1 MWDVSTGAERW
12 SSPSYESGDDSVS
25 FSGDGRY
32 IAAVQP
38 SKVVLLDVA
47 DGHVVSQIDE
57 ADNILLAP
65 DGHTAYIMMGDQGA
79 LWDVSTGAHLRDL
92 KGEETTSV
100 KKSAFSADGRLL
112 ATTGGDKA
120 IRVWDVATG
129 ELLQTLVGHTEIVF
143 QPTFSLD
150 DATLLSGSLD
160 GSAKLWD
167 IATGTTLRTFV
178 GHTASV
184 YANALSPD
192 GRFAVTGGKDGTVPF
207 WDIEAPAER
216 DTLSGPSSF
225 MYGLA
230 WSPDGK
236 LLFAGNADGTSQ
248 LWDVAT
254 QAVTQRL
261 ESDERIDSA
270 AFSPD
275 GSLLLTSSGGGSS
288 TLWDPSSGK
297 QIAQLNGSGGGE
309 PMAGFTADGRA
320 AIGPVPPLTDD
331 GVPGVGEWDVAT
343 RELIRRFEMDD
354 YSAGAIAPD
363 GSLLFTYQDVPGGA
377 NGIFW
382 NAADGTRL
390 RTSAHDGG
398 MTGPARATTQDV
410 PATID
415 AADSGAVLL
424 PATPGTGGDHGEMAG
439 CILFLV
445 IGGAAL
451 ILALLRNRGAPWTTG
466 LGRLAG
472 IALTDLPRRGP
483 PGASARLALCVIRV

>member
-1 MWDVSTGAERW
+1 MRPTTSC
-12 SSPSYESGDDSVS
+12 
-25 FSGDGRY
+25 
-32 IAAVQP
+32 
-38 SKVVLLDVA
+38 
-47 DGHVVSQIDE
+47 
-57 ADNILLAP
+57 AP

-129 ELLQTLVGHTEIVF
+129 GLVQTLVGHTEIVF

-150 DATLLSGSLD
+150 DATLLSESVD

-192 GRFAVTGGKDGTVPF
+192 GQFAVTGGKDGTVRF

-230 WSPDGK
+230 SSPDGK

-261 ESDERIDSA
+261 ESDEQIDSA

-363 GSLLFTYQDVPGGA
+363 GSLLFTYRTFLAERTGFFGMPRTGRDCGALSSQAESSTRSSGLMAPPCWQSAVMMLLGSGMRRPVPSCTSCVVIRTSSHHATGGTYSSSWLPRPSCASTAARHDESRQARRATRLVRAGGA
-377 NGIFW
+377 RGRHYSLRKTATGRVHVASAVDLASVRNRLAFGKTT
-382 NAADGTRL
+382 NSTGVLDRRLVAD
-390 RTSAHDGG
+390 
-398 MTGPARATTQDV
+398 ARAH
-410 PATID
+410 
-415 AADSGAVLL
+415 
-424 PATPGTGGDHGEMAG
+424 GG
-439 CILFLV
+439 LV
-445 IGGAAL
+445 
-451 ILALLRNRGAPWTTG
+451 RCSR
-466 LGRLAG
+466 
-472 IALTDLPRRGP
+472 
-483 PGASARLALCVIRV
+483 C